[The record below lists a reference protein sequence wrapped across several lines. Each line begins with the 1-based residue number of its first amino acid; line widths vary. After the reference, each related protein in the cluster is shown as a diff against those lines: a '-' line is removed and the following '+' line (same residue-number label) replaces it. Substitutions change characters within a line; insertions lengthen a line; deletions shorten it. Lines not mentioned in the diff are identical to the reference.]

1 MRETHF
7 ASIRLQGDR
16 DEAVKYVQT
25 ARTLLGRLKSFSN
38 GLESNW
44 MRRFVNGV
52 EIYVGFIGM
61 QNYITIT
68 AQGNSHTNPTT
79 YTPGFLFIP
88 SSDSAPYGWGRP
100 YTPTN
105 TPLGTILTD
114 TNYLGSYPY
123 NHLIPRHTSPTV
135 FDKYSLTRSMRYPV
149 SKNPEYGNIDWV
161 WKGSDGRVKGYVT
174 WNSPSSRSIQ
184 FPTDV
189 DGTYDSVT
197 APYKTYYPGSNIEGF
212 DKLTIIDTYTV
223 GYKPAN
229 QMLSSKVYLN
239 GEVLYN
245 FTGQYVIGAA
255 IKTVSNVDYLLA
267 VLASSSLFPATFT
280 MVKVKMR
287 GMKTVGSATVIGSI
301 PHDTDYKPEGFSTD
315 PLDPHHLVTCNFLFN
330 KSATRCSSLVDTWY
344 IDSLSVPTNT
354 GRIYHVDIT
363 DVDSIT
369 TSYESIGTITF
380 TKSEFVGDPD
390 TGGSQSRS
398 SESTNVIIAID
409 YKDDVFVT
417 ATFQTSGSSTASFSQ
432 TMSGPFIAELI
443 ETSSATY
450 SGTLNICGKTFNL
463 SGSSSYSRIRED
475 FRYLTVSSGAARRP
489 LTDQTDLSEYR
500 DRVYILYADLR
511 YDYLVY
517 AETSWELTRSDL
529 ITLIHDDGII
539 IGATTT
545 GPGTVETVPDM
556 DIIDSFNTAIY
567 TIPQPAGAPF
577 APLMYGTPLTS
588 YTVEAFFHKYLTC
601 PFYWITYENPNW
613 PYTTTTTDLNIVG
626 FRIFLRPNGA
636 ILSNGDKFI
645 CFELPEFI
653 SDKVDS
659 VNRFYKT
666 LLYHKSGASNF
677 LDDHTTVVPLSGT
690 NQRYSILGIG

>member
-100 YTPTN
+100 YTTTN
-105 TPLGTILTD
+105 APLGTILTD
-114 TNYLGSYPY
+114 INYLANYPY

-135 FDKYSLTRSMRYPV
+135 FDKYSLTRSMRYPAG
-149 SKNPEYGNIDWV
+149 KNPEYGNIDWV

-174 WNSPSSRSIQ
+174 WNSPSARAIQ
-184 FPTDV
+184 FPSDV
-189 DGTYDSVT
+189 DGIHDALT
-197 APYKTYYPGSNIEGF
+197 APYKIYYPGSNIEGF
-212 DKLTIIDTYTV
+212 DKLTIIDPLTV
-223 GYKPAN
+223 GLKPAN

-239 GEVLYN
+239 GEVLYD

-255 IKTVSNVDYLLA
+255 IKTVSNVNYLLA

-280 MVKVKMR
+280 MVKVQMR

-301 PHDTDYKPEGFSTD
+301 PHDTGYNPEGFSTD
-315 PLDPHHLVTCNFLFN
+315 PLDPHHLVTCNFFFN

-344 IDSLSVPTNT
+344 INSLSVPTNT
-354 GRIYHVDIT
+354 GRIYHVDISG
-363 DVDSIT
+363 VSSLT
-369 TSYESIGTITF
+369 TSYESTGTITN
-380 TKSEFVGDPD
+380 TVGSFVGDPD
-390 TGGSQSRS
+390 VSGSQDYSVATTS
-398 SESTNVIIAID
+398 VVIAID
-409 YKDDVFVT
+409 YKDDTFVT
-417 ATFQTSGSSTASFSQ
+417 ATFETSGTKTDSFSQ
-432 TMSGPFIAELI
+432 TESGGIVTERIDAS
-443 ETSSATY
+443 TAASSAI
-450 SGTLNICGKTFNL
+450 LNICGETFNL
-463 SGSSSYSRIRED
+463 SAALSYLRTRTDFSYYTVGGSIRMPMTDETD
-475 FRYLTVSSGAARRP
+475 LVSSN
-489 LTDQTDLSEYR
+489 DI
-500 DRVYILYADLR
+500 VYILYADLR

-517 AETSWELTRSDL
+517 AEATYELTRSDL
-529 ITLIHDDGII
+529 TTLILDDGGII
-539 IGATTT
+539 IGSTTT
-545 GPGTVETVPDM
+545 GPGTVETVPPM
-556 DIIDSFNTAIY
+556 NIIDSFATPIY
-567 TIPQPAGAPF
+567 TIQQPAGGF
-577 APLMYGTPLTS
+577 SPLIAGGTVSVTNEANFHRYFQLT
-588 YTVEAFFHKYLTC
+588 YN
-601 PFYWITYENPNW
+601 ITQDNPNW
-613 PYTTTTTDLNIVG
+613 PYTEDTTVLNEVG
-626 FRIFLRPNGA
+626 FRIILRPNGA